1 LSYLFVLAFKKV
13 LSKAMSESALKK
25 LIKEV
30 KEIEFEK
37 KFEGVRRKQVEREI
51 VEQVCLT

>member
-1 LSYLFVLAFKKV
+1 
-13 LSKAMSESALKK
+13 MSESALKK

-30 KEIEFEK
+30 KEIEFENF
-37 KFEGVRRKQVEREI
+37 FEGVRRKQVEREI

>member
-30 KEIEFEK
+30 KEIEFENF
-37 KFEGVRRKQVEREI
+37 FEGVRRKQVEREI